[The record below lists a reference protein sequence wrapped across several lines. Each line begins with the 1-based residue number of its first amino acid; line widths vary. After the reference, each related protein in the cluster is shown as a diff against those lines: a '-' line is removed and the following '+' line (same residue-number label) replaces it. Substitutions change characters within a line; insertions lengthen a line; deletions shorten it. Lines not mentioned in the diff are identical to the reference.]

1 MICQTSVKLR
11 EQDLIAQQFVS
22 FEKFLFREVNR
33 VTKNKRNA
41 IKLSNKL
48 NFVCTEYILDYS
60 LQL

>member
-11 EQDLIAQQFVS
+11 EQYLIAQQFVS
-22 FEKFLFREVNR
+22 FEKFLFQEVNR
-33 VTKNKRNA
+33 ATKNKRNA

-48 NFVCTEYILDYS
+48 NFVYTEYTFDYR